1 VAAEA
6 FTFHRGARV
15 LDFVGTVGS
24 RASAR
29 PVERLPDPAA
39 LGRWLQ
45 AAGLLAEPAPA
56 PTRADYQQALELREA
71 IARLYTALI
80 DARPPAAADV
90 AVINGLAREVARG
103 APYLELD
110 PSGLAER
117 WHTQAPVRLALGRL
131 AAEAIQ
137 LASADADR
145 LTRCQLPGCGTLL
158 LSRARNEPRRWC
170 SMQTCGNRAKV
181 AAFRAR
187 AHGGEPSAPH
197 SAD

>member
-1 VAAEA
+1 MAAAA
-6 FTFHRGARV
+6 FTFHRGARA
-15 LDFVGTVGS
+15 LDFVGTVGN
-24 RASAR
+24 RASER
-29 PVERLPDPAA
+29 PLERLPDPAA

-45 AAGLLAEPAPA
+45 AAGLLAAPA
-56 PTRADYQQALELREA
+56 ALPTHADYQQALELREA
-71 IARLYTALI
+71 IARLYAALI
-80 DARPPAAADV
+80 DTAPPAASDV
-90 AVINGLAREVARG
+90 ATINRLARELARG
-103 APYLELD
+103 APYLELGQ
-110 PSGLAER
+110 SGLAER
-117 WHTQAPVRLALGRL
+117 WQTQAPVRLALGRL

-187 AHGGEPSAPH
+187 AHLGEPPTAR